1 MEGAGIGDHA
11 KACIA
16 DALIARSASDALA
29 HAVGVA
35 GARREERARA
45 VVAVCRRQTA
55 DGRRVRARVSRI
67 RTRYCAPPAL
77 EA

>member
-45 VVAVCRRQTA
+45 VVAVCRLPTADGRRQTA
-55 DGRRVRARVSRI
+55 DGRRQTADGRRQTA
-67 RTRYCAPPAL
+67 
-77 EA
+77 

>member
-45 VVAVCRRQTA
+45 VVAVCRLPTA
-55 DGRRVRARVSRI
+55 GNRREEGGRRR
-67 RTRYCAPPAL
+67 
-77 EA
+77 